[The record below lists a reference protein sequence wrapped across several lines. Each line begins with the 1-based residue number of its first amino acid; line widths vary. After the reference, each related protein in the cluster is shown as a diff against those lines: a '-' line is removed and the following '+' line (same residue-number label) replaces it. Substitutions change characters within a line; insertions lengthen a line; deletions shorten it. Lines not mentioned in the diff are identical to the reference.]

1 VPDMYAGKL
10 LGEPMLP
17 LARPAGRPL
26 CLWTTRAAVV
36 ACRGRVCGS
45 QQTKDPSITMERLTT
60 GIPGLDTVLGGGLPA
75 SAVVVVGGPPGA
87 GKTVLSVQVAFHQ
100 AALGRRAL
108 LLTTLS
114 EPHEKLIRHTEGFAW
129 FDPTRL
135 GTQIQYLSLY
145 DALQD
150 GGASQA
156 LETVVEAARAQQADL
171 LILDAFRGVR
181 DLVADELAL
190 RRFIFELGGQL
201 GVLGV
206 TALLT
211 GEYAREDIE
220 RYVEFTVADG
230 IIHLNHGLVG
240 PRQSRTIE
248 VVKMRGSGFLGGLHT
263 LHVDEHGI
271 SVYPRHPALARRIDY
286 SMGSERLSSGVPALD
301 AMLGGGFVA
310 HSLNLIVGTPG
321 VGKTL
326 LGLQF
331 LAEGARQGER
341 GVMMSLDESGPHL
354 EQKALH
360 FKLTSAQQPFF
371 DGEKLSILWEPA
383 VETEVDVVASH
394 LRDAI
399 EGRGVKRL
407 VLDAMANIE
416 GALQPA
422 QLNDYI
428 MSLTNYLRGHG
439 VTVLMINDMAELA
452 GGVVSVGGFTFSA
465 TADNILLMRQAEV
478 QGRLQLALAVVK
490 MRDSAFDPGV
500 RQYTIEQ
507 QGLRIGEPLRT
518 DGDSVRPTAR
528 LRAILTEEPGSSG
541 V

>member
-1 VPDMYAGKL
+1 
-10 LGEPMLP
+10 
-17 LARPAGRPL
+17 
-26 CLWTTRAAVV
+26 
-36 ACRGRVCGS
+36 
-45 QQTKDPSITMERLTT
+45 MERLTT
-60 GIPGLDTVLGGGLPA
+60 GIPGLDTVLGGGLPTR
-75 SAVVVVGGPPGA
+75 AVFVVGGPPGA
-87 GKTVLSVQVAFHQ
+87 GKTVLSEQIAFHQ
-100 AALGRRAL
+100 AAQGHSAL
-108 LLTTLS
+108 ILTTLS
-114 EPHEKLIRHTEGFAW
+114 EPHEKLIQHAEGFAW
-129 FDPTRL
+129 FDRTRI
-135 GTQIQYLSLY
+135 GTQVQYLSLY

-150 GGASQA
+150 GGATQA
-156 LETVVEAARAQQADL
+156 LETIVRAVRSQHTEL

-181 DLVADELAL
+181 DLVGDELSL

-201 GVLGV
+201 GLLGV

-230 IIHLNHGLVG
+230 IIHLNHFLVAQ
-240 PRQSRTIE
+240 RQSRTIE
-248 VVKMRGSGFLGGLHT
+248 VVKMRGTGFLSGLHS
-263 LHVDEHGI
+263 LHVDEHGV
-271 SVYPRHPALARRIDY
+271 SVYPRHSALARRADY
-286 SMGSERLSSGVPALD
+286 SMGIERLSTGVPELD
-301 AMLGGGFVA
+301 VMVGGGVIA

-331 LAEGARQGER
+331 LAEGARQGQR

-360 FKLTSAQQPFF
+360 FNLRDPKRAFF
-371 DGEKLSILWEPA
+371 DGEQLRILWEPA
-383 VETEVDVVASH
+383 IETEVDVIASH

-399 EGRGVKRL
+399 EGRGVQRV

-428 MSLTNYLRGHG
+428 MSLTNYLRGQG

-465 TADNILLMRQAEV
+465 TADNILLMRQTEMK
-478 QGRLQLALAVVK
+478 GRLQLALAIVK
-490 MRDSAFDPGV
+490 LRDSAFDPDV

-507 QGLRIGEPLRT
+507 EGLRIGEPLRT
-518 DGDSVRPTAR
+518 LDGSVRPTAT
-528 LRAILTEEPGSSG
+528 LRSILTEEPGAPG